1 MRAHTHERP
10 PPQTSVREKK
20 KREVEECTPARARAG
35 ATPASRGEADDVRS
49 GPPQRVPPMWRARGR
64 LRRAPLRWLPVVP
77 SIREGP
83 QSPPPAWLA
92 AGKPPPPRC
101 RGWHG
106 AVGACVRMPTR
117 RSPLGD
123 REQVQMPGVV
133 VVVDLSVL
141 VSRAACVSTRPRRE
155 VTQPG
160 SVRISRTRSESGG
173 VSRSYSGF
181 SQHRRRRQ

>member
-1 MRAHTHERP
+1 
-10 PPQTSVREKK
+10 
-20 KREVEECTPARARAG
+20 
-35 ATPASRGEADDVRS
+35 
-49 GPPQRVPPMWRARGR
+49 MWRARGW
-64 LRRAPLRWLPVVP
+64 LCRAPLRWLPVVP

-141 VSRAACVSTRPRRE
+141 VSRAACVSTRPRRA

-160 SVRISRTRSESGG
+160 LDQSDSVG
-173 VSRSYSGF
+173 VGRGQPEIVGI